1 MAFISVFDVLG
12 PNMIGPS
19 SSHTAGA
26 AAISFLARKMIAPP
40 IVKVEFTLYGSFAKT
55 YQGHGTDRALL
66 GGLMGFETDDTRIR
80 NSFQIA
86 QDRGLDYR
94 FTPCTTETE
103 VHPNTV
109 DIRMENAAGQT
120 MVVRG
125 ESLGGGKVR
134 IVRINGVEVDFT
146 GAYSTVIVVQQ
157 DKPGVVA
164 HITKVLSDNGVN
176 IAFMRLFREAKG
188 HTAYT
193 IVESDGRLR
202 RGSTSPCGTT
212 PTYRTS
218 CCWSHRRRNPWT
230 LNHLLSCW
238 SCAGRPSAPSQRSC
252 AAGSASWGRPPG
264 IRWTTAWPRCWRSCG
279 PPPRCR

>member
-1 MAFISVFDVLG
+1 MDLFDIIG
-12 PNMIGPS
+12 PIMVGPS

-26 AAISFLARKMIAPP
+26 VRIGRLTRALLGSEPVHAEL
-40 IVKVEFTLYGSFAKT
+40 LLHGSFAAT
-55 YQGHGTDRALL
+55 GAGHGTDRALL

-80 NSFQIA
+80 SSFQIA

-193 IVESDGRLR
+193 IVESDGRLPE
-202 RGSTSPCGTT
+202 GVDVPL
-212 PTYRTS
+212 
-218 CCWSHRRRNPWT
+218 RNNP
-230 LNHLLSCW
+230 NVQDVMLLE
-238 SCAGRPSAPSQRSC
+238 P
-252 AAGSASWGRPPG
+252 
-264 IRWTTAWPRCWRSCG
+264 
-279 PPPRCR
+279 